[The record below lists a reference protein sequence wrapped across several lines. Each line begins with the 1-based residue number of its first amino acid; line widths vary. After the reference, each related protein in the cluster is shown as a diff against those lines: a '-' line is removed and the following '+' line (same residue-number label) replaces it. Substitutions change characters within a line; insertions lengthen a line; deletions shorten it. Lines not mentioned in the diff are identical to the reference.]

1 MTWFGVTW
9 TRLLKTFSFGTGNNI
24 SVYRYPFSLS
34 IIFLHIF
41 EDDKAETTKANLKKC
56 WWWAVLGSSHEPF
69 WRHDSPTVCAN
80 WKSKNANWLFFT
92 TRPFSQDVR
101 KCKLESEALPPIYWG
116 KHMLQIFRKNGKMA
130 TFFWFP
136 SVWFMT
142 SSRKNPSIL
151 YTVFPPILPKKKR
164 GHRQPWF
171 DCLIQLEVS
180 YLTIAALDMAPVCSL
195 KFAILSEKKTW
206 HEKQH
211 RLGSS
216 MGWF

>member
-1 MTWFGVTW
+1 MTPLRHHTWILQIAGDGLSYDHPMNHFGDMIHPQCVQIGNKQMRIGNFSPLARFRRICASVNW
-9 TRLLKTFSFGTGNNI
+9 NHKHCPQFIGVNICYKSLERMAKWPHSFGSPRFDSWLQAERI
-24 SVYRYPFSLS
+24 HPFY
-34 IIFLHIF
+34 I
-41 EDDKAETTKANLKKC
+41 
-56 WWWAVLGSSHEPF
+56 
-69 WRHDSPTVCAN
+69 
-80 WKSKNANWLFFT
+80 
-92 TRPFSQDVR
+92 
-101 KCKLESEALPPIYWG
+101 
-116 KHMLQIFRKNGKMA
+116 
-130 TFFWFP
+130 
-136 SVWFMT
+136 
-142 SSRKNPSIL
+142 
-151 YTVFPPILPKKKR
+151 FPPILPKKKR